1 MFRPRIIPVLLLKGS
16 GLVKT
21 VRFSNPT
28 YIGDP
33 INAVRL
39 FNDYRA
45 DELVFL
51 DITASAEGR
60 TISKELI
67 KNIGDEAYMPFSV
80 GGGISTT
87 EQIRDLLSCGAEKV
101 VLNTSVS
108 KNLSLVEQASKTFG
122 SQSIIVSVDVRRRK
136 FGKPEVMIKGGRERV
151 PVVLKQYIKD
161 IETAGAGEILINS
174 IDRDGTMEGYD
185 ISLIKE
191 VSEAVNI
198 PVIACGGAGS
208 LADMR
213 TVYAEGGASA
223 CAAGSLFVFHGSR
236 KGILISYPDKRE
248 IANTFTDGV

>member
-1 MFRPRIIPVLLLKGS
+1 MFRPRIIPILLLKGP

-51 DITASAEGR
+51 DINASAEGR
-60 TISKELI
+60 TISNELT
-67 KNIGDEAYMPFSV
+67 KKIGDEAYMPFSV
-80 GGGISTT
+80 GGGITT
-87 EQIRDLLSCGAEKV
+87 AEQIRDLLSRGAEKV

-108 KNLSLVEQASKTFG
+108 SDLSLIEQAAKSFG

-136 FGKPEVMIKGGRERV
+136 SGRQDIMVKGGRERV
-151 PVVLKQYIKD
+151 PFLLKQYVKD
-161 IETAGAGEILINS
+161 IEAAGAGEILINS

-185 ISLIKE
+185 IYLIKE
-191 VSEAVNI
+191 VSDAVRV

-208 LADMR
+208 LSDMK
-213 TVYAEGGASA
+213 TAYTEGGASA
-223 CAAGSLFVFHGSR
+223 CAAGSLFVFHGPR
-236 KGILISYPDKRE
+236 KGILINYPEKRE
-248 IANTFTDGV
+248 IVSTFTDDI